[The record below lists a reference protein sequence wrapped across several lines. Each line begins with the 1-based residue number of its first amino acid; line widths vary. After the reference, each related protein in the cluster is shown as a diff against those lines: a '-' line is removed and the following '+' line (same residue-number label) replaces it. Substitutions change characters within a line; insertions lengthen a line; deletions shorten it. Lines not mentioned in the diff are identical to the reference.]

1 MSYRGSSLK
10 FRRHLTWNHVWDCLV
25 ITDLRPIF
33 SHLCTPLLSSPLF
46 RSLELTPCGEGWWIP
61 GFPKHI
67 CWASLFEARSPLTHT
82 HAVQTHTHTCNH
94 YATDASQDKW
104 TKVLRPTVLPTS
116 RLKKSCIT
124 TSNSKTEIGCLCVLS
139 HLLCFFLRGTTHLC
153 YHLPF
158 SAAVLCYNQA
168 NFTCLMIKGALCS
181 FFCRRRNTNS

>member
-1 MSYRGSSLK
+1 MCEIALLSL
-10 FRRHLTWNHVWDCLV
+10 
-25 ITDLRPIF
+25 ISDLYFPI
-33 SHLCTPLLSSPLF
+33 SALLSSHLPSFALWSSHRVEKDDEYPAF
-46 RSLELTPCGEGWWIP
+46 QSTFAGRP
-61 GFPKHI
+61 F
-67 CWASLFEARSPLTHT
+67 FEARSPLTHT

-139 HLLCFFLRGTTHLC
+139 HLLCFFFRGTTHLC

>member
-1 MSYRGSSLK
+1 MKPCVRLPCYHWSQTYIFPSL
-10 FRRHLTWNHVWDCLV
+10 H
-25 ITDLRPIF
+25 
-33 SHLCTPLLSSPLF
+33 SSPLISPL
-46 RSLELTPCGEGWWIP
+46 SLFGAHTVWRRMMNTRLSKAHLLGVP
-61 GFPKHI
+61 F
-67 CWASLFEARSPLTHT
+67 FEARSPLTHT

-139 HLLCFFLRGTTHLC
+139 HLLCFFFRGTTHLC